1 MNNEKF
7 GSLLKTNPDVLKQ
20 SQIYPTIDI
29 SLWWDEK
36 TLYRDLPK
44 FFDGRDAWQG
54 FICFSAKQRCSDS
67 WSIVARDVLVDRF
80 ALATGGQLVLQL
92 SETDIISCINK
103 SPRVTGSKNSCDGY
117 SIYDA
122 WEYIYANG
130 LPQNNCFSHKKL
142 QDLNLPMPETVEYSE
157 KIKVY
162 GKECTAIENNYTECI
177 WKKNG
182 IPIARRSFYAD
193 AILNMSQYD
202 EKGVFDLGKSVET
215 IKYELLRFGPVAAG
229 FLVYENFVNDYDG
242 TTIYRAVSGNP
253 LGGHY
258 VSIMGW
264 NIDKDGTEYWIC
276 RNSYGTE
283 WGLVG
288 YFKMKIGITE
298 CMLEQN
304 VSTVAPYFYD
314 IFKTTYPIDG
324 RINGKIV
331 DEIDMKFINPTLYRL
346 RKKLDIDTKTFY
358 TKEILELIKAGK
370 LYGDLEPLIENPE
383 ELLPDQRLFW
393 VQNFKNFLFVT
404 LEYEKTKDNTT
415 NDNDHSFQLLLLLCL
430 CLFSFYIGYK
440 TR

>member
-1 MNNEKF
+1 VKTEMNNKF
-7 GSLLKTNPDVLKQ
+7 GSLLKTTPSVLKQ

-36 TLYRDLPK
+36 TQYRPLPK

-54 FICFSAKQRCSDS
+54 FLCFPAKQRCSDS
-67 WSIVARDVLVDRF
+67 WCIVARDVLADRF

-92 SETDIISCINK
+92 SETDIISCINNPPHIK
-103 SPRVTGSKNSCDGY
+103 DSKNSCDGY

-142 QDLNLPMPETVEYSE
+142 QALNLPMPETVEYSQ

-162 GKECTAIENNYTECI
+162 EKECNDNYNECI

-202 EKGVFDLGKSVET
+202 EKGVFDLEKSVET

-229 FLVYENFVNDYDG
+229 FLLYENFVNDYDG

-276 RNSYGTE
+276 RNSYGTD

-288 YFKMKIGITE
+288 YFKMKIGINE

-324 RINGKIV
+324 RINGKII
-331 DEIDMKFINPTLYRL
+331 DEINMKSINPDLYRL

-370 LYGDLEPLIENPE
+370 LYGDLEPLIEHPE

-393 VQNFKNFLFVT
+393 VENFKNFLFVT
-404 LEYEKTKDNTT
+404 LEYEKNNENVK
-415 NDNDHSFQLLLLLCL
+415 NDNYHSFILFLL
-430 CLFSFYIGYK
+430 CLFSFYIGYRYVK
-440 TR
+440 